1 MADDEVW
8 KKRFLVF
15 TLARLFGL
23 AMVLL
28 GGAITFTDLLRAG
41 GWPLLG
47 GLLIIMGVL
56 DAVFSPRL
64 LKKVWEEQDRQER

>member
-28 GGAITFTDLLRAG
+28 GGTITFTDLLRAG

>member
-1 MADDEVW
+1 MADEEVW

-15 TLARLFGL
+15 MLARLFGL
-23 AMVLL
+23 GMVLL
-28 GGAITFTDLLRAG
+28 GGAIVFTDLMRPG

-47 GLLIIMGVL
+47 GILVIMGVI

-64 LKKVWEEQDRQER
+64 LKKVWEEQDRQQR